1 MANQGQPE
9 NKGEKRLLINWAG
22 AMLGVIVGGLG
33 GAMAF
38 GHGID
43 NPPLAAL
50 LGATVGGLI
59 GFGAP
64 DLLKL
69 FTNKAQ

>member
-1 MANQGQPE
+1 MSEHGQPE
-9 NKGEKRLLINWAG
+9 NKAEKRLLLNWGG

-38 GHGID
+38 GHGIN

-50 LGATVGGLI
+50 LGAGLGGLI

-69 FTNKAQ
+69 FHKAQ